1 MDRIEIGPRCENPR
15 LRFRRLRRLDRWRRA
30 RRPNVHRGLDCS
42 VDYRLNLKQHRAPH
56 ARLIKSADRSG
67 VGRAKQDGPRPKI
80 DLS

>member
-1 MDRIEIGPRCENPR
+1 MERTRDWATMRKPQTA
-15 LRFRRLRRLDRWRRA
+15 FRRLRRLDRWRRA